1 MILLLILYVWLGNNL
16 TRSFYFHNGGVLTLL
31 NQLQLEQYGNRLQK
45 MKEEVT
51 KRIQILQDTGL
62 QETMQNSTG
71 ELSLYDNHP
80 GDVASEIYERSK
92 DLALV
97 DNARIQLKKIEDAL
111 DKLNRGIYGYC
122 DECGHA
128 IDIDRLEI
136 LPETTKCVHCRDKT
150 YETGDNNL
158 SPIEEKVLPVYMRER
173 QEMDQE
179 DTWQD
184 VARWNEHAH
193 GAGAGS
199 YYGGTDLDEDRGI
212 VQMVEGIPYFKGKDG
227 VFYEDVYGHDHEDP
241 PKEKVVGETEGEKF
255 KDKK

>member
-1 MILLLILYVWLGNNL
+1 
-16 TRSFYFHNGGVLTLL
+16 
-31 NQLQLEQYGNRLQK
+31 
-45 MKEEVT
+45 MKDEAA
-51 KRIQILQDTGL
+51 KRIQSLQDTGL
-62 QETMQNSTG
+62 HESMQESTG

-80 GDVASEIYERSK
+80 GDVASEVYERSK
-92 DLALV
+92 DLALL
-97 DNARIQLKKIEDAL
+97 DNARIQLIKIEDAL
-111 DKLNRGIYGYC
+111 DKLNKGTYGYC

-128 IDIDRLEI
+128 IDSDRLEV
-136 LPETTKCVHCRDKT
+136 LPETTKCIHCRDKA
-150 YETGDNNL
+150 YETGDNNIR
-158 SPIEEKVLPVYMRER
+158 PIEEKVLPAYMRER

-199 YYGGTDLDEDRGI
+199 YYGGTDFDEDRGI

-227 VFYEDVYGHDHEDP
+227 MFYEDVYGHDDEGP
-241 PKEKVVGETEGEKF
+241 PKEKIVGETEGEKF